1 MNQHPQFDEDF
12 DLLALGMLEG
22 AEKSELEAHLDGCR
36 ECANKAEEAR
46 GRIAVLAFSAPIENP
61 PARAREHLLRRVRE
75 PLIRGKSVSFRPW
88 LTPALVAVMIILLI
102 VVGLENRNLRQK
114 LKEVQHAQEAL
125 QGSAA
130 QDHLVVDL
138 LTAPDTLKVTLVS
151 GASHPSPTGKAFYH
165 PEKGLIFYAANL
177 PTLSPSQTYQLW
189 LVPTSGKPISAGTFQ
204 VDVHGNGRVMLPRLP
219 AGVEAA
225 AFAVTVEP
233 SGGVPQPT
241 GAKILIGTVS

>member
-22 AEKSELEAHLDGCR
+22 EEKGELEAHLAGCR
-36 ECANKAEEAR
+36 ECASKAEEAR

-61 PARAREHLLRRVRE
+61 PAKARELLLRRVRG
-75 PLIRGKSVSFRPW
+75 PLIVDKSLSFTYW
-88 LTPALVAVMIILLI
+88 LTPALGAVMVILF

-114 LKEVQHAQEAL
+114 LKEVQNAQEVL
-125 QGSAA
+125 QGRAA

-151 GASHPSPTGKAFYH
+151 GASQPSPAGKAFYH

-189 LVPTSGKPISAGTFQ
+189 LVPTSGNPISAGTFQ
-204 VDVHGNGRVMLPRLP
+204 VDIHGNGQVMLPRLP
-219 AGVEAA
+219 PGVEAA